1 VEAVTARSKP
11 ARYPQHGAW
20 PCEMRADLAAA
31 FLDCS
36 TTAEFYKAIQ
46 RGEAPPPTATRV
58 RSGKREPVWALDMC
72 RAHVARRHEIENDA
86 SPLKENIGR
95 LV

>member
-1 VEAVTARSKP
+1 
-11 ARYPQHGAW
+11 
-20 PCEMRADLAAA
+20 MRADLAAA
-31 FLDCS
+31 FLDYS
-36 TTAEFYKAIQ
+36 TTGEFYKAIQ
-46 RGEAPPPTATRV
+46 RGEAPGPTATRI